1 MGSSVVGKF
10 VGGAVPGSRP
20 DFFARHIRPRDKAW
34 SYEAH
39 EYLRA
44 IIADAVP
51 HRVHQKGAQVC
62 STTGAMG
69 ELIHECEQGRD
80 YGYYITDGGLVK
92 SIVQGK
98 LDPIINADPFI
109 AASIGKV
116 DFSNQV
122 NLAGQRR
129 ASRKSADSIDIKQL
143 GPGFAYFT
151 GLQDLGDAKSISL
164 DGYILD
170 EVDEVNPRLAIWL
183 RDRILHSSYC
193 HILEMSQPSVPD
205 FGINA
210 RFELSDQK
218 IYLHKCPRCNTWHGL
233 EEEWPNCLHRQG
245 PDCTCWHPVGTTCDG
260 CRHAKATDASALATQ
275 YRLVCLNCGA
285 RLRGAGVTVTA
296 EWVARHPGRRDL
308 SGYHISQLYGP
319 AMTAARLA
327 QAWAP
332 CAKSTD
338 HLENFTNSILGL
350 PFSGGDK
357 QPLSA
362 EVVNKACR
370 GWGLGVRGYLSTL
383 PDDAR
388 PLILGGADIG
398 DTIHAGLAVVWGET
412 FALVDLA
419 ELNDQRLG
427 ERVVTAWEQLQQ
439 MFAVCHFSVVD
450 GRPDHSSALKLARAL
465 PGRVAL
471 AYFRGEEFV
480 LSEEDDGVGTLVPTV
495 LQERTTAIDDMADL
509 LKHEDLLLPNAKL
522 ELVKTFRRHA
532 GKLIKA
538 PNPKTGRKE
547 YVKKVENHFGLAATY
562 VEMARKAA
570 VRLGLGP
577 MQDFDLETSTIGGSL
592 AAKEW

>member
-1 MGSSVVGKF
+1 MGNSLVGKF
-10 VGGAVPGSRP
+10 VQGAIPASRP
-20 DFFARHIRPRDKAW
+20 EFFAKHIRPRNKPW

-44 IIADAVP
+44 IIADTTP

-98 LDPIINADPFI
+98 LDPIINADPLI

-116 DFSNQV
+116 AVTDQI
-122 NLAGQRR
+122 NLPGQRR
-129 ASRKSADSIDIKQL
+129 ASRKGADSIDVKQL

-205 FGINA
+205 FGISA
-210 RFELSDQK
+210 RYELSDQK
-218 IYLHKCPRCNTWHGL
+218 VYLHKCPRCNTWHGL
-233 EEEWPNCLHRQG
+233 EEEWPNCLHRKG
-245 PDCTCWHPVGTTCDG
+245 PDCTCWHPVDTKCDG
-260 CRHAKATDASALATQ
+260 CRHAKATDASAAATQ

-285 RLRGAGVTVTA
+285 RIRGAGVKVCA
-296 EWVARHPGRRDL
+296 QWVARHPGRDL

-319 AMTAARLA
+319 AMNATRLA
-327 QAWAP
+327 QAWRP

-357 QPLSA
+357 QPLSS
-362 EVVNKACR
+362 EIVNKACR
-370 GWGLGVRGYLSTL
+370 HWGLGLRMYLSLL
-383 PDDAR
+383 PEDAR
-388 PLILGGADIG
+388 PLVLGGADIG
-398 DTIHAGLAVVWGET
+398 DTLHAGLAVVWGTT
-412 FALVDLA
+412 FAIVDLA
-419 ELNDQRLG
+419 ELNDVRIG
-427 ERVVTAWEQLQQ
+427 DRVVTAWEQLQQ
-439 MFAVCHFSVVD
+439 MFSGCSFAVID
-450 GRPDHSSALKLARAL
+450 GRPDHSSALKLARAMQ
-465 PGRVAL
+465 GRLAL
-471 AYFRGEEFV
+471 AYFRGEKFAV
-480 LSEEDDGVGTLVPTV
+480 TDEDDGVGNLIPVV

-509 LKHEDLLLPNAKL
+509 IKHQDLLLPNAKL
-522 ELVKTFRRHA
+522 QPVATFRRHCS
-532 GKLIKA
+532 KLIKA
-538 PNPKTGRKE
+538 PNPNTSRKE
-547 YVKKVENHFGLAATY
+547 YVKKVENHFGLMATY
-562 VEMARKAA
+562 LEMARKAA
-570 VRLGLGP
+570 LRLGLGP
-577 MQDFDLETSTIGGSL
+577 IQDFDPETSTIGGSH
-592 AAKEW
+592 AVKEW